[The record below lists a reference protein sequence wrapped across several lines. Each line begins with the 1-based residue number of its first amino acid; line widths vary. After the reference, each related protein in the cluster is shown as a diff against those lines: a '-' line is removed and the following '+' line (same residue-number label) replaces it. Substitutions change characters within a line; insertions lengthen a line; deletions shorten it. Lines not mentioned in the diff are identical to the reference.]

1 MCIRDSLCAL
11 EVPGQKKGRVRR
23 PKAGRG
29 GEVMNIL
36 LDTIEK
42 LPEMAALRQA
52 VLKEN
57 LPCSLARVANGAK
70 QHLARSLSEKRNV
83 FFICATDYE
92 ARQRYAQ
99 YIYANKILLP
109 APQIELHPVE
119 TRGEETSF
127 ERIAALSKL
136 GGEGSVVFLS
146 MDSLLFKMRPAAQFY
161 GRFLTLEQGAIF
173 PPAKLAEALVAMG
186 YEGGPMVESPGQ
198 IAGRGEILEVFPPGG
213 KSPWRIT
220 FFDDEIES
228 IRPFDADSQRSFGAG
243 EAKIVLPPAVE
254 FCLEEQEKK
263 ALSDYLC
270 AHGGSGVEG
279 FRARYLFE
287 LSQRG
292 TFANIEAFAGVLPGA
307 ASVLEMC
314 IRDRDKGNADER
326 AHAMGQHHGGEG
338 IPFGKS
344 IQHKYDGIKCARKNG
359 QQVAQHAAA
368 RDAIDKEDD
377 DADKYDNA
385 GQNIQPPGL
394 LVKENP
400 EEQDDEDGRG
410 KLEDDG
416 VGRGGELIGIDIENH
431 LAKHAEGPEQNLPVE
446 DEFMVRSRHDGGN
459 DDGGNER
466 AAAVDGQRAPGNHL

>member
-1 MCIRDSLCAL
+1 
-11 EVPGQKKGRVRR
+11 
-23 PKAGRG
+23 
-29 GEVMNIL
+29 MNIL

-220 FFDDEIES
+220 FFDDEIREH
-228 IRPFDADSQRSFGAG
+228 
-243 EAKIVLPPAVE
+243 PPLRCR
-254 FCLEEQEKK
+254 F
-263 ALSDYLC
+263 
-270 AHGGSGVEG
+270 
-279 FRARYLFE
+279 
-287 LSQRG
+287 
-292 TFANIEAFAGVLPGA
+292 
-307 ASVLEMC
+307 
-314 IRDRDKGNADER
+314 
-326 AHAMGQHHGGEG
+326 
-338 IPFGKS
+338 
-344 IQHKYDGIKCARKNG
+344 
-359 QQVAQHAAA
+359 
-368 RDAIDKEDD
+368 
-377 DADKYDNA
+377 
-385 GQNIQPPGL
+385 
-394 LVKENP
+394 P
-400 EEQDDEDGRG
+400 EVVWRGRG
-410 KLEDDG
+410 KNCAPAGSGILPGGTGEKG
-416 VGRGGELIGIDIENH
+416 PERLSRRSWRKRGGRLSGALSVRA
-431 LAKHAEGPEQNLPVE
+431 LAKGHFCQY
-446 DEFMVRSRHDGGN
+446 RSICR
-459 DDGGNER
+459 R
-466 AAAVDGQRAPGNHL
+466 AARGGKRAGICKKSAAAF